1 VLEVARSVRDL
12 VSPDLPLHPRWTPL
26 VGLRGLPSCPSP
38 SPAGAPRSSSDRG
51 ACGSFRTSQPPPHL
65 SFTCLVWTE
74 PERLAAL
81 TSRFVLC
88 APLPTSPRPSA
99 DPVHRWT
106 FGASP
111 PGFGS
116 RSALVVSHHLDGFL
130 RSAVPGMLQ
139 PVPDLGFAGLHRGR
153 SSTAEAVSDR
163 VPDSLRRAHPT
174 KACSSPVAVPHHCG
188 RSPPAVPESRDRS
201 RATLRLTEARS
212 TRWHSAPD
220 LPPLRLPIRAR
231 RSPACLSSKLRSA
244 PRAGRLQGLAP
255 PTSPW
260 HPVPLPASDA
270 RSFHGFPSP
279 SRPASRRGNLGSRP
293 DPIPRSVRLAWIR
306 RSRPAYRPASVRRS
320 VRNLS
325 AAGLPG
331 VFTSKSDST
340 WGVGLAR
347 KFD

>member
-1 VLEVARSVRDL
+1 MGVRDL

-51 ACGSFRTSQPPPHL
+51 ACRSSRTGRPPPHL
-65 SFTCLVWTE
+65 SFTCFARTE
-74 PERLAAL
+74 QERLAAL
-81 TSRFVLC
+81 LLSFRPSVC
-88 APLPTSPRPSA
+88 APLPTSPTPSA
-99 DPVHRWT
+99 DPDPSLDPSEPRLP
-106 FGASP
+106 AS
-111 PGFGS
+111 
-116 RSALVVSHHLDGFL
+116 A
-130 RSAVPGMLQ
+130 
-139 PVPDLGFAGLHRGR
+139 
-153 SSTAEAVSDR
+153 R
-163 VPDSLRRAHPT
+163 VPPSWFPTTSTVSSGARFPACCSRYRTWGSPGCTRVDRRQPRLVRIASRIPSDAHTLRRLLPRRQPYRITAAAPLL
-174 KACSSPVAVPHHCG
+174 PF
-188 RSPPAVPESRDRS
+188 RESRDRS
-201 RATLRLTEARS
+201 CATLRLAEARS

-220 LPPLRLPIRAR
+220 LPPSRLPIRSR
-231 RSPACLSSKLRSA
+231 RSPVRLSRELRRA

-279 SRPASRRGNLGSRP
+279 SRPASRRGNPGSRP

-306 RSRPAYRPASVRRS
+306 RSRPAHRFASVRRS
-320 VRNLS
+320 VRSLA

-331 VFTSKSDST
+331 VLYVKERLDL
-340 WGVGLAR
+340 GVGLAR